1 MRGEPTVGLAVPAYR
16 NVEGLDSC
24 LRAVEAVSPGL
35 LRNAVVVDDSGD
47 GRLAAALGA
56 RHPGVRWIVHAENR
70 GFGPSATEAVVTNPA
85 DLVVLLNDDVEL
97 LTDPVPHVTE
107 AFSRGDLF
115 AATFQSLDGRGRFR
129 EGAKRLKWP
138 FGLPRILHN
147 EQDQRPV
154 AGGRHLSD
162 YGGGGHAGF
171 PRPRFTELGGFDPL
185 FEPFYWEDV
194 DLSVRARARSW
205 ITSYLPECR
214 VRHAGESAIRSG
226 NEKAAIDRVVMRN
239 RLLFGL
245 RHRPAAMRPIY
256 AMAVA
261 GRLLGSLVSGD
272 VTFRRALKDA
282 RERWRERGDRPPERE
297 PAD

>member
-1 MRGEPTVGLAVPAYR
+1 MTEAPTVGLAVPAYR

-35 LRNAVVVDDSGD
+35 LRNAVIVDDSGD

-70 GFGPSATEAVVTNPA
+70 GFGPSATEAVVTNTS

-97 LTDPVPHVTE
+97 LTDPVPHVVE

-129 EGAKRLKWP
+129 EGAKRLKWRL
-138 FGLPRILHN
+138 GLPRILHN
-147 EQDQRPV
+147 ERDQRPAV
-154 AGGRHLSD
+154 GGRHPSD
-162 YGGGGHAGF
+162 YAVGGHACF
-171 PRPRFTELGGFDPL
+171 HRARFAELGGFDPL

-205 ITSYLPECR
+205 VTSYLPECR

-226 NEKAAIDRVVMRN
+226 NEKAAIGRVVMRN

-245 RHRPAAMRPIY
+245 RHRPGAMRPVY
-256 AMAVA
+256 GLAVA
-261 GRLLGSLVSGD
+261 GRLLGSILSRD
-272 VTFRRALKDA
+272 DTFRGALREA
-282 RERWRERGDRPPERE
+282 RERWRERADRPPG
-297 PAD
+297 AAAG